1 MRAKEY
7 LRQLG
12 TFDRAV
18 HRRMKQLAD
27 MKADIAY
34 TKGMTYDAVRV
45 QTSPS
50 GSSQTLNQIEEIA
63 DLEASLMKDIA
74 RLHRLRYKITQE
86 IEQLTDERYR
96 DILIMRYIDGLSLQE
111 IADKIGYSYD
121 YTQHMHGYALL
132 AFERGVIRDVK

>member
-7 LRQLG
+7 LRQLS
-12 TFDRAV
+12 TLDRAV
-18 HRRMKQLAD
+18 HSRMKQLAD

-34 TKGMTYDAVRV
+34 TKGMSYDAVRV

-63 DLEASLMKDIA
+63 DMEASLMKDIA

-86 IEQLTDERYR
+86 IEQISDERYR
-96 DILIMRYIDGLSLQE
+96 DILMLRYVEGMTLQE
-111 IADKIGYSYD
+111 VADEMGYSHD
-121 YTQHMHGYALL
+121 RVRHMHGIALL
-132 AFERGVIRDVK
+132 VFEQKVDTQ